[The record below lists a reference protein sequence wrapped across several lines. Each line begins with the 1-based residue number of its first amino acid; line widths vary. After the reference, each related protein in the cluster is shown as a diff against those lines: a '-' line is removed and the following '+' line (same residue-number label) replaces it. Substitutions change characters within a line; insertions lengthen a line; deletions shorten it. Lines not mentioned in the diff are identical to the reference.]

1 VNVQFSGP
9 HVIARDFIFDHLRP
23 FVAIFDLPVLKI
35 KGKLKRM
42 EDTRRA
48 LTLPRANLSGL
59 TGEIDPIT
67 ILLDRLLKN
76 QDEFKGGTR
85 F

>member
-1 VNVQFSGP
+1 MISYLITYVLS
-9 HVIARDFIFDHLRP
+9 LP
-23 FVAIFDLPVLKI
+23 FLDLPVLQI

-42 EDTRRA
+42 EDARIA